1 MVGKFS
7 NDFSYFIEDSCA
19 YIPYAVIGIFI
30 LLAATFTSAYLL
42 KIDSKVAETIYTT
55 EDNDPRQDAI
65 NLASFD
71 LARCLNYAGME
82 ALEWQGEHP
91 VILPEGDAIS
101 RFSEDDFMV
110 IPKNQNLER
119 EDTLQISINLPSD
132 IWGKI
137 ESLWK
142 NRDILLIVNDSSGHE
157 IKNVNYGQAT
167 GFFQKVSLEEAVK
180 IPDSAASGYASI
192 ELYYG
197 DELKAS
203 DWFVIEVS
211 PIKDIT
217 ADAFN
222 TLLST
227 NYQGNSHTFREYAI
241 NVEPDIEPEQIRIRK
256 VTGTLQREI
265 SPADISPT
273 DISPTDISPTGIS
286 STDKNYTIYYVFEI
300 PSLNYTLVNLESGES
315 FNSSMKLSTLITSR
329 EPLLEELVRE
339 YETELGNTS
348 RLDSTSNLVLGATN
362 LRTFIY
368 GPWQHYANGPLN
380 ILTNPALSS
389 SINGATLYT
398 QKRIFDSVDP
408 LALTYTS
415 YYNGKVLY
423 EDILNSRSERTDL
436 SLNSSLNSSPNSTG
450 FSNST
455 SLNTSV
461 SAYEADRGVNLT
473 TTYDSLAQNKSFS
486 LDVEKSIDES
496 LKATNTSLEDLSES
510 SKIELSASDYTDGV
524 LDGWVFN
531 DHAWTEENPDLIHSV
546 TDSVYTA
553 SVQGQILRDGFDS
566 PDPMSSQITANFDP
580 KSVSFSGQ
588 TVRWYSRY
596 DASGTHRG
604 SLVPSYSWSYPTQ
617 ISYFESLNPS
627 IDPPEG
633 DVTSWSVTSASVSL
647 TSADIT
653 DVKIEPHFSYVSNDT
668 LMVENRS
675 EGYLDR
681 EDHIFDWRIRY
692 DISYKIRTNWKI
704 DYAYDYTYRWKTREQ
719 LPDGNYTT
727 VTHSDTSSGSDS
739 HTVSKIN
746 VISLSHTETEAEN
759 LTIIYHKCPPAGGYS
774 GLLTY
779 SDPIEREYRET
790 TLYLNNTGSIGSAED
805 VDNGIDNGTD
815 NSTGSGTT
823 KTERFDPCCSDA
835 ADKYRDVYVDLRAI
849 ESMFWA
855 YSDGKYLPKHAV
867 NCDIPPWLHRIMA
880 EEVLT
885 MLDSVEKDNPSFNY
899 SLLDSP
905 GQNPTALQVETAEKL
920 IMELEKDREAY
931 VNKEQYLT
939 PSGTMYASS
948 DSARYIAKSEAYSK
962 LLEDID
968 QKNRKLDSDLNSYI
982 LKALEKKGLDTGLLD
997 SVTSGPMT
1005 LFNNPAIEKA
1015 ASALGKDMGII
1026 STMTFTGQPES
1037 KYNWTENLTLIV
1049 DQKPNYLYHDPDFD
1063 LREEYEWADTM
1074 SGKTIYPL
1082 GVRNTCIF
1090 TTGISEEIGDIIASS
1105 DEYVKTEMAHQ
1116 ISQSISNLNAEVFLL
1131 EQNLSE
1137 QNISLDTTRLDTE
1150 VYNLKHMYA
1159 QEMRSQIL
1167 ENVVQEVSSNPVISD
1182 CIEDSRIREVTTT
1195 YLNEL
1200 SDNEVLEKSTT
1211 DELAIELA
1219 SIMKTEI
1226 RNSNP
1231 PVEPDELEAILNRV
1245 DTDIKIGVANGICVV
1260 TVNKGEVIDAGFGRI
1275 DNELKNLANETADK
1289 YSGEIGDKIS
1299 KKLDRTMTAVPCGLP
1314 VLPPHWIF
1322 TVNVWTY
1329 EVKGKYEIFTVIDND
1344 NEVIPEP
1351 YFGHKG
1357 QKYMRKDELIM
1368 HPSRKNQDGT
1378 VLWLGKNAPITFQ
1391 MNGYAA
1397 TIVGPGPKGVG
1408 DKTGGYLEE
1417 SVGYNDL

>member
-1 MVGKFS
+1 M
-7 NDFSYFIEDSCA
+7 
-19 YIPYAVIGIFI
+19 
-30 LLAATFTSAYLL
+30 
-42 KIDSKVAETIYTT
+42 
-55 EDNDPRQDAI
+55 
-65 NLASFD
+65 
-71 LARCLNYAGME
+71 
-82 ALEWQGEHP
+82 
-91 VILPEGDAIS
+91 
-101 RFSEDDFMV
+101 
-110 IPKNQNLER
+110 
-119 EDTLQISINLPSD
+119 
-132 IWGKI
+132 
-137 ESLWK
+137 
-142 NRDILLIVNDSSGHE
+142 
-157 IKNVNYGQAT
+157 NYGQAT

-180 IPDSAASGYASI
+180 IPDSATSGYASI

-217 ADAFN
+217 TDAFN

-227 NYQGNSHTFREYAI
+227 NYQGNIHTFREYAI
-241 NVEPDIEPEQIRIRK
+241 NVEPDIKPEQIRIRK

-265 SPADISPT
+265 SPADTSPA
-273 DISPTDISPTGIS
+273 DISPADISPA
-286 STDKNYTIYYVFEI
+286 DKNYTIYYVFEI
-300 PSLNYTLVNLESGES
+300 PALNYTLVNLESGES

-398 QKRIFDSVDP
+398 QKKIFDSVDP

-423 EDILNSRSERTDL
+423 EDIFNSRSENTGL
-436 SLNSSLNSSPNSTG
+436 SLNSSLNSTG

-455 SLNTSV
+455 SFNTSV
-461 SAYEADRGVNLT
+461 SDYETDRGVNLT

-496 LKATNTSLEDLSES
+496 LKATNTSFEDLSES
-510 SKIELSASDYTDGV
+510 SKIELSASDYTNGV

-546 TDSVYTA
+546 TNSVYTA

-566 PDPMSSQITANFDP
+566 PDPMTSQITANFDP

-596 DASGTHRG
+596 YASGTHRG

-617 ISYFESLNPS
+617 ISYSESLNPS

-633 DVTSWSVTSASVSL
+633 DVTSWSVTSASASL
-647 TSADIT
+647 TSVDIT

-675 EGYLDR
+675 EGYLNR

-727 VTHSDTSSGSDS
+727 VTHSDTSSGSDF

-746 VISLSHTETEAEN
+746 IVSLSHAETEAEN

-774 GLLTY
+774 GLLPY

-790 TLYLNNTGSIGSAED
+790 TLYLNNTD
-805 VDNGIDNGTD
+805 
-815 NSTGSGTT
+815 SGTT

-835 ADKYRDVYVDLRAI
+835 ADKYRDEYVDLRAI

-880 EEVLT
+880 EEVLV

-899 SLLDSP
+899 SFLESP

-920 IMELEKDREAY
+920 ILELEKTRDTY

-939 PSGTMYASS
+939 PSGTMYVSS

-1005 LFNNPAIEKA
+1005 LFNNPAIERA
-1015 ASALGKDMGII
+1015 ASALGTDMSII
-1026 STMTFTGQPES
+1026 STMTVTGQPES
-1037 KYNWTENLTLIV
+1037 KYNWTENLTLII

-1116 ISQSISNLNAEVFLL
+1116 ISQSISNLNAEVFLF

-1150 VYNLKHMYA
+1150 VYNLRHMYA

-1195 YLNEL
+1195 YLNGL
-1200 SDNEVLEKSTT
+1200 SDNEILEKSTT
-1211 DELAIELA
+1211 DELAVELA

-1245 DTDIKIGVANGICVV
+1245 DTDIKIGVANGICAV
-1260 TVNKGEVIDAGFGRI
+1260 TVNKGEIIDAGFGRI
-1275 DNELKNLANETADK
+1275 DSELKNLANETADK

-1299 KKLDRTMTAVPCGLP
+1299 KKLDGTMAVVPCGLP

-1329 EVKGKYEIFTVIDND
+1329 EIVGKYQVFTVIDND

-1357 QKYMRKDELIM
+1357 QKYVREKQSITLNE
-1368 HPSRKNQDGT
+1368 NY
-1378 VLWLGKNAPITFQ
+1378 LGENKPITFRF
-1391 MNGYAA
+1391 NGYAS

-1408 DKTGGYLEE
+1408 DKVKGMTEE
-1417 SVGYNDL
+1417 STGYQALLLENGG

>member
-7 NDFSYFIEDSCA
+7 DDFSYFIEDSCA

-30 LLAATFTSAYLL
+30 LLAATFTSVHLL
-42 KIDSKVAETIYTT
+42 KIDGEVAETIYTT
-55 EDNDPRQDAI
+55 KKSDPRQDAI

-91 VILPEGDAIS
+91 VILPEGIAFS
-101 RFSEDDFMV
+101 RFSEDGFMV

-137 ESLWK
+137 EALWK
-142 NRDILLIVNDSSGHE
+142 NRDILLIVNDSSGRE
-157 IKNVNYGQAT
+157 LKNVNYGQAT
-167 GFFQKVSLEEAVK
+167 GFFQKVALEEAMK
-180 IPDSAASGYASI
+180 IPNSAASGYASI

-203 DWFVIEVS
+203 DWFVIEAS
-211 PIKDIT
+211 PVKDIT

-227 NYQGNSHTFREYAI
+227 NYQGNSHTFREYAV
-241 NVEPDIEPEQIRIRK
+241 NVEPDIEPEQIKIRK

-265 SPADISPT
+265 SPAD
-273 DISPTDISPTGIS
+273 
-286 STDKNYTIYYVFEI
+286 KNYTIYYVFEI
-300 PSLNYTLVNLESGES
+300 PVLNYTLVNLESGES
-315 FNSSMKLSTLITSR
+315 FNSSMNLSTLITSR

-348 RLDSTSNLVLGATN
+348 SLDSTSNLVLGATN
-362 LRTFIY
+362 LRTFVY

-389 SINGATLYT
+389 SVNGATLHT
-398 QKRIFDSVDP
+398 QKKIFDSVDP

-423 EDILNSRSERTDL
+423 EDIFTSRNEKTDSL
-436 SLNSSLNSSPNSTG
+436 PNFSLNSTG
-450 FSNST
+450 
-455 SLNTSV
+455 LNTSV
-461 SAYEADRGVNLT
+461 SAYEMDKGVNLT
-473 TTYDSLAQNKSFS
+473 TTYDSLAENKSFS
-486 LDVEKSIDES
+486 LDVEKNIGDS
-496 LKATNTSLEDLSES
+496 LKETNTSFEELSYS

-531 DHAWTEENPDLIHSV
+531 DHVWTDENPDLIHSI

-566 PDPMSSQITANFDP
+566 PDPITSITTANFDP
-580 KSVSFSGQ
+580 NSVSFSGQ
-588 TVRWYSRY
+588 TVSWDSTYH
-596 DASGTHRG
+596 ASGTHKG
-604 SLVPSYSWSYPTQ
+604 SLVPSYSWRYPTRN
-617 ISYFESLNPS
+617 SYSESLSPS

-633 DVTSWSVTSASVSL
+633 EITSWSVTSASVSL
-647 TSADIT
+647 ISVDIT

-675 EGYLDR
+675 EGYLNR

-704 DYAYDYTYRWKTREQ
+704 DYAYDYTYTWKTREQ

-739 HTVSKIN
+739 QTVSKTN
-746 VISLSHTETEAEN
+746 TESLSHVETEAEK
-759 LTIIYHKCPPAGGYS
+759 LTIIYHKCPPTGGYS

-790 TLYLNNTGSIGSAED
+790 TLYLDNTGN
-805 VDNGIDNGTD
+805 NGIDDGTNNSINNGTD
-815 NSTGSGTT
+815 NSINNGTDNGIDSGITE
-823 KTERFDPCCSDA
+823 KERFDPCCSDA
-835 ADKYRDVYVDLRAI
+835 ADKYRDAYVDLRAI
-849 ESMFWA
+849 ESTFWA
-855 YSDGKYLPKHAV
+855 YPDGQYLPKHPV

-880 EEVLT
+880 EEVLA
-885 MLDSVEKDNPSFNY
+885 MIDSVEKDNPAFNY
-899 SLLDSP
+899 SFIDSP

-920 IMELEKDREAY
+920 ILELEKARETY

-948 DSARYIAKSEAYSK
+948 DSARYIAKNEAYNK

-968 QKNRKLDSDLNSYI
+968 RENRKLDSDLNSYI
-982 LKALEKKGLDTGLLD
+982 LRALEKKGLDTDLLD

-1005 LFNNPAIEKA
+1005 LFNNPAIGRA
-1015 ASALGKDMGII
+1015 ASALGEDMGII
-1026 STMTFTGQPES
+1026 STMTVTGQPES

-1063 LREEYEWADTM
+1063 LREEYEWSDAM

-1090 TTGISEEIGDIIASS
+1090 TTGISEEIGDAIASS
-1105 DEYVKTEMAHQ
+1105 NEYVKTDMAQQ
-1116 ISQSISNLNAEVFLL
+1116 ISQSISNLDAEVFLL

-1137 QNISLDTTRLDTE
+1137 QNISLDTTRLNTE
-1150 VYNLKHMYA
+1150 VYNLKHTYA
-1159 QEMRSQIL
+1159 QEMRFQIL
-1167 ENVVQEVSSNPVISD
+1167 ENVVGEVNSNPVISD
-1182 CIEDSRIREVTTT
+1182 CIEDSRIREVTTI
-1195 YLNEL
+1195 YLNGF
-1200 SDNEVLEKSTT
+1200 SDNEILEKSTT
-1211 DELAIELA
+1211 DELAVELA
-1219 SIMKTEI
+1219 SIIKTKI

-1245 DTDIKIGVANGICVV
+1245 DTDIKIGVANGICAV

-1275 DNELKNLANETADK
+1275 DNELKNLANEPADR

-1299 KKLDRTMTAVPCGLP
+1299 KKLDRTMAAVPCGLP

-1329 EVKGKYEIFTVIDND
+1329 EILGKYQVFTVIDND

-1357 QKYMRKDELIM
+1357 QRYVRQDEYIK
-1368 HPSRKNQDGT
+1368 HPSRKNKDGST
-1378 VLWLGKNAPITFQ
+1378 LWLGDNTQLTFHFR
-1391 MNGYAA
+1391 GYSA
-1397 TIVGPGPKGVG
+1397 TVVGPGPKGVG
-1408 DKTGGYLEE
+1408 DKIGDSAEKSAGYDELISELGAE
-1417 SVGYNDL
+1417 I

>member
-1 MVGKFS
+1 MVVRFFD
-7 NDFSYFIEDSCA
+7 DFSSFIEDSCA
-19 YIPYAVIGIFI
+19 YMPYAVIGIFI
-30 LLAATFTSAYLL
+30 LLAATFTSVHLL
-42 KIDSKVAETIYTT
+42 KIDSEVAETIYTIKK
-55 EDNDPRQDAI
+55 NDPRQDAI

-91 VILPEGDAIS
+91 VILPEGNAVS
-101 RFSEDDFMV
+101 RFSEDGFTMV
-110 IPKNQNLER
+110 SKNQNLER

-142 NRDILLIVNDSSGHE
+142 NRDIILIVNDSSGRE
-157 IKNVNYGQAT
+157 IKNINYGQAI
-167 GFFQKVSLEEAVK
+167 GFFQKVTLEEAVK
-180 IPDSAASGYASI
+180 IPDSTASGYASI

-203 DWFVIEVS
+203 DWFVIETS
-211 PIKDIT
+211 PVKDIT

-241 NVEPDIEPEQIRIRK
+241 NVGPDIEPEQIKIRK

-265 SPADISPT
+265 SPAD
-273 DISPTDISPTGIS
+273 
-286 STDKNYTIYYVFEI
+286 KNYTIYYIFEI
-300 PSLNYTLVNLESGES
+300 PALNYTLVNLESGES
-315 FNSSMKLSTLITSR
+315 FNSSMKLSTMITSR

-348 RLDSTSNLVLGATN
+348 SLDSTSNLVLGATN
-362 LRTFIY
+362 LRTFVY

-389 SINGATLYT
+389 SINGATLHT

-423 EDILNSRSERTDL
+423 EDIFTSRNEKTGS
-436 SLNSSLNSSPNSTG
+436 SLNSSLNSTG
-450 FSNST
+450 
-455 SLNTSV
+455 LNTSV
-461 SAYEADRGVNLT
+461 SAYEMDKGVNLT
-473 TTYDSLAQNKSFS
+473 TTYDSLAENKSFS
-486 LDVEKSIDES
+486 LDVEKNIGDS
-496 LKATNTSLEDLSES
+496 LKETNTSFEELSYG

-531 DHAWTEENPDLIHSV
+531 DHVWTNENPDLIHSI

-553 SVQGQILRDGFDS
+553 SVQGQVIRDGFDS
-566 PDPMSSQITANFDP
+566 PDPITSIITANFDP
-580 KSVSFSGQ
+580 NSVSFSGQ
-588 TVRWYSRY
+588 TVSWDSTYH
-596 DASGTHRG
+596 ASGTHKG
-604 SLVPSYSWSYPTQ
+604 SLVPSYSWRYPTLN
-617 ISYFESLNPS
+617 SYSESLSPS

-633 DVTSWSVTSASVSL
+633 DVTSWSVTSASISL
-647 TSADIT
+647 ISVNIA

-675 EGYLDR
+675 EGYLNR

-704 DYAYDYTYRWKTREQ
+704 DYAYDYTYTWKTREQ

-727 VTHSDTSSGSDS
+727 VTHSDTLSGSDS
-739 HTVSKIN
+739 QTVSKTN
-746 VISLSHTETEAEN
+746 TESLSHAETEAEK

-790 TLYLNNTGSIGSAED
+790 TLYLDNTS
-805 VDNGIDNGTD
+805 
-815 NSTGSGTT
+815 
-823 KTERFDPCCSDA
+823 RFDPCCSDA
-835 ADKYRDVYVDLRAI
+835 ADRYRDEYVDLRAI
-849 ESMFWA
+849 ESTFWA
-855 YSDGKYLPKHAV
+855 YPDGQYLPKHTV

-880 EEVLT
+880 EEVLA
-885 MLDSVEKDNPSFNY
+885 MLDSVEKDNPAFNY
-899 SLLDSP
+899 SFLDSP

-920 IMELEKDREAY
+920 VLELEKARETY
-931 VNKEQYLT
+931 VNKEQYLM

-948 DSARYIAKSEAYSK
+948 DSARYIAKNEAYSK

-968 QKNRKLDSDLNSYI
+968 RKNRKLDSDLNSYI

-997 SVTSGPMT
+997 SVTSGSMT
-1005 LFNNPAIEKA
+1005 LFNNPAIERA
-1015 ASALGKDMGII
+1015 ASALGEDMDII
-1026 STMTFTGQPES
+1026 STMTVTGQPES

-1063 LREEYEWADTM
+1063 LREEYEWSDSM

-1082 GVRNTCIF
+1082 GVRNICIF
-1090 TTGISEEIGDIIASS
+1090 TTGISEEMGDAIASS
-1105 DEYVKTEMAHQ
+1105 NEYVKTDMAQQ
-1116 ISQSISNLNAEVFLL
+1116 ISQSISNLDAEVFLL

-1137 QNISLDTTRLDTE
+1137 QNVSLATTRLDTE
-1150 VYNLKHMYA
+1150 IYNLKHIYA
-1159 QEMRSQIL
+1159 QEMRAQSL
-1167 ENVVQEVSSNPVISD
+1167 ENVVGEVNSNPVISD
-1182 CIEDSRIREVTTT
+1182 CIDDSRIREVTTI
-1195 YLNEL
+1195 YLNGL
-1200 SDNEVLEKSTT
+1200 SDNEILEKSTT
-1211 DELAIELA
+1211 DELAVELA
-1219 SIMKTEI
+1219 SVIKTEI

-1245 DTDIKIGVANGICVV
+1245 DTDIKIGVANGICAV

-1275 DNELKNLANETADK
+1275 DSELKNLANETADR
-1289 YSGEIGDKIS
+1289 YSAEIGDKIS
-1299 KKLDRTMTAVPCGLP
+1299 KKLDRTMAAVPCGLP

-1329 EVKGKYEIFTVIDND
+1329 EIVGKYEIFAVIDND

-1357 QKYMRKDELIM
+1357 QKYVREKQSITLNE
-1368 HPSRKNQDGT
+1368 NY
-1378 VLWLGKNAPITFQ
+1378 LGENKPITFRF
-1391 MNGYAA
+1391 NGYAS
-1397 TIVGPGPKGVG
+1397 TVVGPGPKGVG
-1408 DKTGGYLEE
+1408 DKVKGMTEE
-1417 SVGYNDL
+1417 SMGYQALLLENGG

>member
-1 MVGKFS
+1 MVRKFS
-7 NDFSYFIEDSCA
+7 DDFSSFIEDNCA

-30 LLAATFTSAYLL
+30 LLAATYTSVHFL

-55 EDNDPRQDAI
+55 KKSNPSQSAI
-65 NLASFD
+65 NLASLD

-91 VILPEGDAIS
+91 VILPEGNAVS
-101 RFSEDDFMV
+101 RSSENDFMI

-119 EDTLQISINLPSD
+119 EETLQVSINLPSD

-137 ESLWK
+137 EAFWK

-157 IKNVNYGQAT
+157 IKNINYGQAT

-180 IPDSAASGYASI
+180 IPNSAASGYASI

-203 DWFVIEVS
+203 DWFVIEAS
-211 PIKDIT
+211 PVKDIT
-217 ADAFN
+217 ANAFN

-241 NVEPDIEPEQIRIRK
+241 NVEPDIKPEQIEIRK

-265 SPADISPT
+265 SPAD
-273 DISPTDISPTGIS
+273 
-286 STDKNYTIYYVFEI
+286 KNYTVYYVFEI
-300 PSLNYTLVNLESGES
+300 PVLNYTLVNLETGES
-315 FNSSMKLSTLITSR
+315 LNSSMKLSTLITSR

-348 RLDSTSNLVLGATN
+348 SLDSTSNLVLGATN

-389 SINGATLYT
+389 SVNGATLYT

-423 EDILNSRSERTDL
+423 EDIFTSRNEKTGL
-436 SLNSSLNSSPNSTG
+436 SFNSSLNSTG
-450 FSNST
+450 INNST
-455 SLNTSV
+455 SFNTSV
-461 SAYEADRGVNLT
+461 SAYETDKGINLT
-473 TTYDSLAQNKSFS
+473 TTYDSLARNKSFS

-496 LKATNTSLEDLSES
+496 LKATNTSFEDLSEG

-531 DHAWTEENPDLIHSV
+531 DHVWTEENPDLIHSI

-566 PDPMSSQITANFDP
+566 PDPMTSLVTEDFNQESI
-580 KSVSFSGQ
+580 SFSEQ
-588 TVRWYSRY
+588 TVSWDSTYH
-596 DASGTHRG
+596 ASGTHRG
-604 SLVPSYSWSYPTQ
+604 SLMPSYSWSSLTRS
-617 ISYFESLNPS
+617 SYFESLSPS

-647 TSADIT
+647 ISVDIT
-653 DVKIEPHFSYVSNDT
+653 DVNVEPHFSYISNDT
-668 LMVENRS
+668 LTVENRS
-675 EGYLDR
+675 EGYLNR

-692 DISYKIRTNWKI
+692 DISYKIRTNWKV
-704 DYAYDYTYRWKTREQ
+704 DYTYDYTYRWKTREQ

-727 VTHSDTSSGSDS
+727 VTHSDTSSGSGSQTVTKTNTESFS
-739 HTVSKIN
+739 HA
-746 VISLSHTETEAEN
+746 ETEAEK

-779 SDPIEREYRET
+779 SDPIEREYQET
-790 TLYLNNTGSIGSAED
+790 TLYLNNTGNNVIDNSTDNNIDNNSTDNNIGNTI
-805 VDNGIDNGTD
+805 DNSTDNGT
-815 NSTGSGTT
+815 T
-823 KTERFDPCCSDA
+823 KIERFDSCCSDA
-835 ADKYRDVYVDLRAI
+835 ADKYRDAYVDLRTI
-849 ESMFWA
+849 ESTFWA
-855 YSDGKYLPKHAV
+855 YPDGKYLPEHAV
-867 NCDIPPWLHRIMA
+867 NCNVPPWLHRIMA
-880 EEVLT
+880 EEVLA

-899 SLLDSP
+899 SFIDSP
-905 GQNPTALQVETAEKL
+905 GQNPTTLQVETAEKL
-920 IMELEKDREAY
+920 ILELEKTRDIY
-931 VNKEQYLT
+931 VNKKQYFT

-948 DSARYIAKSEAYSK
+948 DSARYIAKNEAYSK

-968 QKNRKLDSDLNSYI
+968 RKNSKLDSDLNSYI
-982 LKALEKKGLDTGLLD
+982 LRALERKGLDTGLLD
-997 SVTSGPMT
+997 NVTSGPMT
-1005 LFNNPAIEKA
+1005 LFNNPAINRA
-1015 ASALGKDMGII
+1015 ASVLGKDMGII
-1026 STMTFTGQPES
+1026 STMTVTGQPEN

-1063 LREEYEWADTM
+1063 LRTEYEWSDTM

-1105 DEYVKTEMAHQ
+1105 NEYVKTDMAQQ
-1116 ISQSISNLNAEVFLL
+1116 ISQSISNLDTEVFLL

-1137 QNISLDTTRLDTE
+1137 QNISLNATRLDTE

-1159 QEMRSQIL
+1159 QEMRFQIL
-1167 ENVVQEVSSNPVISD
+1167 ENVVQEVSSNPIVSN
-1182 CIEDSRIREVTTT
+1182 CIDESRTREVTTI
-1195 YLNEL
+1195 YLNGF
-1200 SDNEVLEKSTT
+1200 SDNEILKKSTT
-1211 DELAIELA
+1211 DELAFELA

-1245 DTDIKIGVANGICVV
+1245 DTDIKIGVANGICEV
-1260 TVNKGEVIDAGFGRI
+1260 TVNKGKAIDAGFGRI
-1275 DNELKNLANETADK
+1275 DNELKNLANETSDR

-1299 KKLDRTMTAVPCGLP
+1299 KKLDMTMAAVPCGLP
-1314 VLPPHWIF
+1314 IMPPHWIF

-1329 EVKGKYEIFTVIDND
+1329 EVKGEYEIFTIIDND

-1357 QKYMRKDELIM
+1357 QKYVRKDGLII
-1368 HPSRKNQDGT
+1368 HPSRKNHDGT
-1378 VLWLGKNAPITFQ
+1378 ILQLGKNTPITFQ

-1417 SVGYNDL
+1417 SVGYNDLSNKLGENV